1 MGHDHD
7 RHGPHSHAAAGVADP
22 AARRRALV
30 VALSLTASYTV
41 VEVVAGIFT
50 GSLALLAD
58 AGHMLSDNVSLALAL
73 VAVWLAGKPATP
85 QRSFGFKRA
94 EVLAALANGA
104 GLVGVSIW
112 IFVEAARRLREP
124 PEVLGG
130 WMLLVAGV
138 GLLVNVVVALVLLG
152 PRRGNLNMEA
162 AFRHVLG
169 DLAGSVGALVAAAV
183 ILTTGWFYADPLAS
197 VLIGLLILGSAWAVL
212 RESVHILLEGAPAG
226 LDMADLEARLRAVP
240 GVVDLHDLH
249 AWTITSGFPALSAHL
264 IVERQADG
272 ECCRCAAAELL
283 RDEFG
288 IDHST
293 LQLETEGGEPVCTL
307 LACGRPER
315 PSPEVEGTRPAAA
328 EGPLPEA
335 ERTRPA
341 AADGPSSGSATDV
354 A

>member
-1 MGHDHD
+1 MAHAHDA
-7 RHGPHSHAAAGVADP
+7 HGSHAHAAAGAADP
-22 AARRRALV
+22 AARRRALI
-30 VALSLTASYTV
+30 VALTLTASYTA
-41 VEVVAGIFT
+41 VEVVAGILT

-58 AGHMLSDNVSLALAL
+58 AGHMLSDNVSLGLAL

-130 WMLLVAGV
+130 WMLVVAGI
-138 GLLVNVVVALVLLG
+138 GLLVNVAAALVLLG

-169 DLAGSVGALVAAAV
+169 DMAGSVGALAAAAV

-212 RESVHILLEGAPAG
+212 RESVQILLEGAPAG
-226 LDMADLEARLRAVP
+226 LDMAELEARLRAVP

-249 AWTITSGFPALSAHL
+249 AWTITSGVPALSAHL

-307 LACGRPER
+307 IACGRSGEPPGAAGGAR
-315 PSPEVEGTRPAAA
+315 PTGSDGPPPAADST
-328 EGPLPEA
+328 PP
-335 ERTRPA
+335 P
-341 AADGPSSGSATDV
+341 DGPSSGSATDL

>member
-1 MGHDHD
+1 MAHAHDA
-7 RHGPHSHAAAGVADP
+7 HGSHAHAAAGVADP
-22 AARRRALV
+22 ATRRRALI
-30 VALSLTASYTV
+30 VALTLTASYTA
-41 VEVVAGIFT
+41 VEVVAGILT

-58 AGHMLSDNVSLALAL
+58 AGHMLSDNVSLGLAL

-130 WMLLVAGV
+130 WMLLVAGI
-138 GLLVNVVVALVLLG
+138 GLLVNVAAALVLLG

-162 AFRHVLG
+162 AFRHILG
-169 DLAGSVGALVAAAV
+169 DLAGSVGTLAAAAV
-183 ILTTGWFYADPLAS
+183 IMTTGWLYADPLAS

-264 IVERQADG
+264 IVDRQADG
-272 ECCRCAAAELL
+272 ECCRCAAAGLL

-307 LACGRPER
+307 IACGRTDAP
-315 PSPEVEGTRPAAA
+315 PPAV
-328 EGPLPEA
+328 
-335 ERTRPA
+335 
-341 AADGPSSGSATDV
+341 DGPSSGSATDL